1 MKNIKALIL
10 DDEELCRSSLFF
22 LLETHCPHVEVVN
35 ISSSVKE
42 ATAYI
47 LENEV
52 NIVFLDIAM
61 PKENGFVLIPLLQ
74 EKQIMAIFTTAF
86 DKYSLKAIKAS
97 AVDYLLKP
105 IDLSELISAVDKAT
119 TIQELKSYKKQYLDY
134 SKTLT
139 TLTENLEEEDKGLKK
154 LTIGSSNGFR
164 IINLLDIIYIEG
176 DGNYCIFHLIDGEKV
191 VASRT
196 LKDFETLLNENNFLR
211 IHKSYVINIH
221 HLIEFKNNDGMT
233 VKLTNE
239 LVIQVSRRK
248 IPEFLEKM
256 KTNNLI
262 EG

>member
-22 LLETHCPHVEVVN
+22 LLETHCPNVAVVN

-42 ATAYI
+42 ATEYI

-52 NIVFLDIAM
+52 NLVFLDIAM

-74 EKQIMAIFTTAF
+74 EKQIMVIFTTAY

-105 IDLSELISAVDKAT
+105 IDFSELILAVDKAS
-119 TIQELKSYKKQYLDY
+119 TIQELNSFKKQYLDY

-139 TLTENLEEEDKGLKK
+139 TLTENLEDESKGLKK
-154 LTIGSSNGFR
+154 LTIGSSNGFK
-164 IINLLDIIYIEG
+164 IINLADIIYIEG
-176 DGNYCIFHLIDGEKV
+176 DGNYCIFHLIEGENV

-196 LKDFETLLNENNFLR
+196 LKEFESLLNENNFLR
-211 IHKSYVINIH
+211 IHKSYVINIQ

-233 VKLTNE
+233 VKLTND
-239 LVIQVSRRK
+239 LIIQVSRRR
-248 IPEFLEKM
+248 IPDFLEKM
-256 KTNNLI
+256 KTNNII
-262 EG
+262 EE